1 MLFRQEAELLSSK
14 EVYWGVSFEQ
24 AALFLTSK
32 WGEGVS
38 SRQVALFL
46 TSKWGWGGG
55 GSGDC
60 LYSGQAVR

>member
-32 WGEGVS
+32 WG
-38 SRQVALFL
+38 
-46 TSKWGWGGG
+46 WGGG
-55 GSGDC
+55 IV
-60 LYSGQAVR
+60 LL